1 MGRFTLEE
9 APEEP
14 TKKFFSRRGCVSH
27 MKDVIIKEFGIL
39 PLEIKKLNGYEN
51 ENYLIKTEES
61 RYIFKTY
68 PAAKNTMSLLNAEC
82 DALLHLQNE
91 KPSKTPVP
99 IPFLSG
105 DYVKTVELKNTPKC
119 CRMLSFLPGRFLGE
133 IEPNTTLMGNLG
145 SFLAGLNQ
153 KLNGFDS
160 DAIRARNYEWDLQN
174 LKLNKKYISTISE
187 PQKRRVVAYFFQRFD
202 LLVAPHIPE
211 LRKAYIHSDFNE
223 WNVLVEG
230 DHALGLIDFG
240 DMVYSPLVN
249 EVATALCYLSYDKDS
264 FFDWTT
270 PFLQAYHKI
279 IPLNKKEIGLLY
291 YLIATKLC
299 ISVCQ
304 SANARVLQPENDYA
318 SVSEK
323 NAWKMLH
330 KLLILNPISVENHF
344 IDALGLSK
352 EKTTDITQK
361 IKVRER
367 HFSSVLSMSYNDPIY
382 MSGAAFQYMYDGYG
396 NTFLDAYN
404 NIPHVGH
411 SHPKVVAAGQKQ
423 MATLNTNTRYL
434 YDLLSEYAE
443 ALLQRLPKRLNKV
456 FFVNSGSEANDLAIR
471 MAKKHSGKKNIMVL
485 EHGYHGHTQTGID
498 ISDYKF
504 NNPKGQGQ
512 KSHIIKAPIPKEYM
526 GRFEGAK
533 QPGLQYA
540 KEAIKL
546 LHNSEDGVAAF
557 IAEPIVGCGGQVPVA
572 PDYLK
577 SLYPEIRK
585 NGGLCISDEVQ
596 TGFGRLGSVFWGYE
610 RHGVEPDMVV
620 IGKPIGNGHPM
631 GAVITSEEVAASFA
645 EGVEFFSSFGGN
657 PVSCAIGLAVL
668 EVIEEEKLQLNALEV
683 GTYFSSLL
691 KTLQKEDARIGD
703 VRGEGLFIGIELI
716 NEQKKPNTELAQFLK
731 NELRKR
737 HVLIST
743 DGPEDSVIKSKP
755 PMVFSK
761 ENAEIVVA
769 ELSRGL
775 KMSPL

>member
-1 MGRFTLEE
+1 MRE
-9 APEEP
+9 AI
-14 TKKFFSRRGCVSH
+14 
-27 MKDVIIKEFGIL
+27 MKSFGIL

-51 ENYLIKTEES
+51 ENYLIKTEEN

-68 PAAKNTMSLLNAEC
+68 PATKNTISLINAEC
-82 DALLHLQNE
+82 GALLHLQN
-91 KPSKTPVP
+91 KKNSKTPTP

-105 DYVKTVELKNTPKC
+105 EYVKTIDLENEPKC
-119 CRMLSFLPGRFLGE
+119 CRMLSFLPGDFLGE
-133 IEPNTTLMGNLG
+133 IEPSKALMYSLG
-145 SFLAGLNQ
+145 AFIAGVNQ
-153 KLNGFDS
+153 KIDGFHS

-174 LKLNKKYISTISE
+174 LPLNQKYISAIPE
-187 PQKRRVVAYFFQRFD
+187 PKKRSLVAYFFQKFN
-202 LLVAPHIPE
+202 LLVAPKIPE
-211 LRKAYIHSDFNE
+211 LRKAYIHGDFNE

-230 DHALGLIDFG
+230 DRALGLIDFG
-240 DMVYSPLVN
+240 DMVYSPLIN

-270 PFLQAYHKI
+270 PFLKAYHKV
-279 IPLNKKEIGLLY
+279 IPLKTKEVGLLY

-304 SANARVLQPENDYA
+304 SAKARVLQPENNYA
-318 SVSEK
+318 SVSEE

-330 KLLILNPISVENHF
+330 KLLLLNPISVENHF
-344 IDALGLSK
+344 IHELGLSK
-352 EKTTDITQK
+352 EKTVDLAE
-361 IKVRER
+361 KVKARER
-367 HFSSVLSMSYNDPIY
+367 HFSRVLSISYKQPIY

-434 YDLLSEYAE
+434 YDLLADYAD
-443 ALLQRLPKRLNKV
+443 ALLQKLPKKLNKV

-471 MAKKHSGKKNIMVL
+471 MAKKHSGKENILVL

-512 KSHIIKAPIPKEYM
+512 KKHIIRAPIPKEFQ
-526 GRFEGAK
+526 GSHEGAE
-533 QPGLQYA
+533 QPGLLYA
-540 KEAIKL
+540 KEAIHQL
-546 LHNSEDGVAAF
+546 NNFPNGVAAF
-557 IAEPIVGCGGQVPVA
+557 IAEPIVGCGGQVPLA
-572 PDYLK
+572 PGYLK
-577 SLYPEIRK
+577 TLYPEVRK

-620 IGKPIGNGHPM
+620 VGKPMGNGHPI
-631 GAVITSEEVAASFA
+631 GAVITTQEVADSFA

-657 PVSCAIGLAVL
+657 PVSCAIGKAVL
-668 EVIEEEKLQLNALEV
+668 EVIDEENLQQNALEV
-683 GTYFSSLL
+683 GAYYTSLL

-703 VRGEGLFIGIELI
+703 VRGEGLFLGIELI
-716 NEQKKPNTELAQFLK
+716 NEDEKPNTKLAQFLK

-743 DGPEDSVIKSKP
+743 DGPADSVIKTKP
-755 PMVFSK
+755 PLIFNK
-761 ENAEIVVA
+761 KNAERVVSEIGRA
-769 ELSRGL
+769 L
-775 KMSPL
+775 KIAPLKDE